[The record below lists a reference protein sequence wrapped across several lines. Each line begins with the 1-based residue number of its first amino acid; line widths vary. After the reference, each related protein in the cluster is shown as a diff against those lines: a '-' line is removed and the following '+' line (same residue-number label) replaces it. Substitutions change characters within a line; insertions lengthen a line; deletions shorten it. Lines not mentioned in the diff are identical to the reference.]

1 MTGDPSLLRETSMT
15 PSIHVRPGTID
26 DVPLIFGFIRG
37 LAEYEKLEH
46 LVVATEASLR
56 DALFGDQPGAEVLLA
71 FDGEDA
77 VGFALFFHNFST
89 FLGKRGLWLEDIY
102 VPPEHRGKGAG
113 KALLLS
119 CARIAKARGCG
130 RFEWSAL
137 DWNTPAWDFYRSL
150 GAVPMEEW
158 TNFRVT
164 GDGLDRMAAM
174 PIGDRR

>member
-1 MTGDPSLLRETSMT
+1 MSSAL
-15 PSIHVRPGTID
+15 SIRPGMPG
-26 DVPLIFGFIRG
+26 DVPLILGFIQG
-37 LAEYEKLEH
+37 LARYEKLEH
-46 LVVATEASLR
+46 LVVATEDSLR
-56 DALFGDQPGAEVLLA
+56 EALFGAHPGAEVLLA
-71 FDGEDA
+71 FRGEQA

-89 FLGKRGLWLEDIY
+89 FLGRRGLWLEDIY
-102 VPPEHRGKGAG
+102 VPPEHRGRSVG

-137 DWNTPAWDFYRSL
+137 DWNTPAWNFYRSL

-164 GDGLDRMAAM
+164 GEGLDRMAAL
-174 PIGDRR
+174 PIPGEG